1 MVEKRHGFAPKGED
15 SLPLDRP
22 IDVQALLGLAA
33 GRSGAARVQ
42 LANAVAD
49 LFLPAAQRLTDQQR
63 ALMTDVLG
71 RLLSTVEMEV
81 RRHLVDALSRS
92 SISQPE
98 LEARLTS
105 DSIEVARPIL
115 ERSSVVR
122 NPALMDIVVQ
132 CAEEHRMAIV
142 LRESVS
148 PPLTEALAERGVR
161 GSEDDVL
168 EALIRTEDTVL
179 SRRAMEL
186 LVVESKRNGQLQQ
199 PLLTQND
206 LPVELAREVYWWVAA
221 ALRRHILRS
230 FVVDQAVLDP
240 MIERSAKRAMIEHDD
255 TQSVQS
261 RALQLARRLDELG
274 ELTDGFLLR
283 TLRQG
288 RLSLFTA
295 AFAARAKIAFN
306 TVWKIVTDPA
316 SESFIVLAKAVDVSR
331 DATASLVLVL
341 GDLNNAA
348 RARPPSALAEI
359 LRLHDDLEVAAA
371 RRVLQY
377 WQLDTGLRQAIDD
390 LNEGTS

>member
-1 MVEKRHGFAPKGED
+1 M
-15 SLPLDRP
+15 PLDRP

-33 GRSGAARVQ
+33 GRSGAARAQ
-42 LANAVAD
+42 LANAVTD

-71 RLLSTVEMEV
+71 RLLGTVEMEV
-81 RRHLVDALSRS
+81 RRHLAEALSRS
-92 SISQPE
+92 PASQPD
-98 LEARLTS
+98 LEARLAS

-115 ERSSVVR
+115 ERSRVVR
-122 NPALMDIVVQ
+122 NPALMDIVIQ
-132 CAEEHRMAIV
+132 CAEEHRMAIA
-142 LRESVS
+142 LRETVS
-148 PPLTEALAERGVR
+148 PPLTEALAERGLK

-168 EALIRTEDTVL
+168 EGLIRTEDPVL

-186 LVVESKRNGQLQQ
+186 LVAESKRNGQFQQ

-206 LPVELAREVYWWVAA
+206 LPADLAHEVYWWVAA
-221 ALRRHILRS
+221 ALRRHILKN
-230 FVVDQAVLDP
+230 FVIDQAVLDP
-240 MIERSAKRAMIEHDD
+240 MLERAAKRAMVEYDD

-261 RALQLARRLDELG
+261 RALQLARRLNDLG

-306 TVWKIVTDPA
+306 TVWRIVTDPA

-331 DATASLVLVL
+331 DATASLVIVL
-341 GDLNNAA
+341 GDLGNAA
-348 RARPPSALAEI
+348 SARPPSAVAEV
-359 LRLHDDLEVAAA
+359 LRLHDELDVASA
-371 RRVLQY
+371 RRVLNY
-377 WQLDTGLRQAIDD
+377 WQLDVGLRQAIDD
-390 LNEGTS
+390 LNEGAA

>member
-1 MVEKRHGFAPKGED
+1 M
-15 SLPLDRP
+15 PLDRP

-33 GRSGAARVQ
+33 GRSGAARAQ
-42 LANAVAD
+42 IANAVTD

-71 RLLSTVEMEV
+71 RLLGTVEMEV
-81 RRHLVDALSRS
+81 RRHLVEALSRS
-92 SISQPE
+92 PASQPD
-98 LEARLTS
+98 LEARLAS

-122 NPALMDIVVQ
+122 NPALMDIVIQ
-132 CAEEHRMAIV
+132 CAEEHRMAIA
-142 LRESVS
+142 LRETVS
-148 PPLTEALAERGVR
+148 PPLTEALAERGFK

-168 EALIRTEDTVL
+168 EGLIRTEDPVL

-186 LVVESKRNGQLQQ
+186 LVAESKRNGQFQQ

-206 LPVELAREVYWWVAA
+206 LSADLAHEVYWWVAA
-221 ALRRHILRS
+221 ALRRHILKN
-230 FVVDQAVLDP
+230 FVIDQAVFDP
-240 MIERSAKRAMIEHDD
+240 MLERAAKRAMVEYDD

-261 RALQLARRLDELG
+261 RALQLARRLNELG

-306 TVWKIVTDPA
+306 TVWRIVTDPA

-331 DATASLVLVL
+331 DATASLVIVL
-341 GDLNNAA
+341 GELGNAA
-348 RARPPSALAEI
+348 SARPPSAVAEI
-359 LRLHDDLEVAAA
+359 LRLHDDLDVAAA

-377 WQLDTGLRQAIDD
+377 WQLDAGLRQAIDD
-390 LNEGTS
+390 LNGDAA

>member
-1 MVEKRHGFAPKGED
+1 M
-15 SLPLDRP
+15 PLDRP

-33 GRSGAARVQ
+33 GRSGAARAQ
-42 LANAVAD
+42 IANAVTD

-71 RLLSTVEMEV
+71 RLLGTVEMEV
-81 RRHLVDALSRS
+81 RRHLVEALSRS
-92 SISQPE
+92 PASQPD
-98 LEARLTS
+98 LEARLAS

-122 NPALMDIVVQ
+122 NPALMDIVIQ
-132 CAEEHRMAIV
+132 CAEEHRMAIA
-142 LRESVS
+142 LRETVS
-148 PPLTEALAERGVR
+148 PPLTEALAERGFK

-168 EALIRTEDTVL
+168 EGLIRTEDPVL

-186 LVVESKRNGQLQQ
+186 LVAESKRNGQFQQ

-206 LPVELAREVYWWVAA
+206 LPADLAHEVYWWVAA
-221 ALRRHILRS
+221 ALRRHILKT
-230 FVVDQAVLDP
+230 FVIDQAVLDP
-240 MIERSAKRAMIEHDD
+240 MLERAVKRAVVEYDD

-261 RALQLARRLDELG
+261 RALQLARRLNELG

-306 TVWKIVTDPA
+306 TVWRIVTDPA

-331 DATASLVLVL
+331 DVTASLVIVL
-341 GDLNNAA
+341 GELGNAA
-348 RARPPSALAEI
+348 RARPPSAITEI
-359 LRLHDDLEVAAA
+359 LRLHDDLDVAAA

-377 WQLDTGLRQAIDD
+377 WQLDAGLRQAIDD
-390 LNEGTS
+390 LNEGAA

>member
-1 MVEKRHGFAPKGED
+1 M
-15 SLPLDRP
+15 PLDRP

-33 GRSGAARVQ
+33 GRSGAARAQ
-42 LANAVAD
+42 IANAVTD

-71 RLLSTVEMEV
+71 RLLGTVEMEV
-81 RRHLVDALSRS
+81 RRHLVEALSRS
-92 SISQPE
+92 PASQPD
-98 LEARLTS
+98 LEARLAS

-122 NPALMDIVVQ
+122 NPALMDIVIQ
-132 CAEEHRMAIV
+132 CAEEHRMAIA
-142 LRESVS
+142 LRETVS
-148 PPLTEALAERGVR
+148 PPLTEALAERGFK

-168 EALIRTEDTVL
+168 EGLIRTEDPVL

-186 LVVESKRNGQLQQ
+186 LVAESKRNGQFQQ

-206 LPVELAREVYWWVAA
+206 LPADLAHEVYWWVAA
-221 ALRRHILRS
+221 ALRRHILKN
-230 FVVDQAVLDP
+230 FVIDQAVLDP
-240 MIERSAKRAMIEHDD
+240 MLERAAKRAMVEYDD

-261 RALQLARRLDELG
+261 RALQLARRLNELG

-306 TVWKIVTDPA
+306 TVWRIVTDPA

-331 DATASLVLVL
+331 DATASLVIVL
-341 GDLNNAA
+341 GELGNAA
-348 RARPPSALAEI
+348 SARPPSAVAEI
-359 LRLHDDLEVAAA
+359 LRLHDDLDVAAA

-377 WQLDTGLRQAIDD
+377 WQLDAGLRQAIDD
-390 LNEGTS
+390 LNEGAA

>member
-1 MVEKRHGFAPKGED
+1 
-15 SLPLDRP
+15 LPLDRP

-33 GRSGAARVQ
+33 GRSGAARAQ
-42 LANAVAD
+42 IANAVTD

-71 RLLSTVEMEV
+71 RLLGTVEMEV
-81 RRHLVDALSRS
+81 RRHLVEALSRS
-92 SISQPE
+92 PASQPD
-98 LEARLTS
+98 LEARLAS

-122 NPALMDIVVQ
+122 NPALMDIVIQ
-132 CAEEHRMAIV
+132 CAEEHRMAIA
-142 LRESVS
+142 LRETVS
-148 PPLTEALAERGVR
+148 PPLTEALAERGFK

-168 EALIRTEDTVL
+168 EGLIRTEDPVL

-186 LVVESKRNGQLQQ
+186 LVAESKRNGQFQQ

-206 LPVELAREVYWWVAA
+206 LPADLAHEVYWWVAA
-221 ALRRHILRS
+221 ALRRHILKN
-230 FVVDQAVLDP
+230 FVIDQAVLDP
-240 MIERSAKRAMIEHDD
+240 MLERAAKRAMVEYDD

-261 RALQLARRLDELG
+261 RALQLARRLNELG

-306 TVWKIVTDPA
+306 TVWRIVTDPA

-331 DATASLVLVL
+331 DATASLVIVL
-341 GDLNNAA
+341 GELGNAA
-348 RARPPSALAEI
+348 SARPPSAVAEI
-359 LRLHDDLEVAAA
+359 LRLHDDLDVAAA

-377 WQLDTGLRQAIDD
+377 WQLDAGLRQAIDD
-390 LNEGTS
+390 LNGDAA

>member
-1 MVEKRHGFAPKGED
+1 M
-15 SLPLDRP
+15 PLDRP

-33 GRSGAARVQ
+33 GRSGAARAQ
-42 LANAVAD
+42 LANAVTD

-71 RLLSTVEMEV
+71 RLLGTVEMEV
-81 RRHLVDALSRS
+81 RRHLVEALSRS
-92 SISQPE
+92 PASQPD
-98 LEARLTS
+98 LEARLAS

-122 NPALMDIVVQ
+122 NPALMDIVIQ
-132 CAEEHRMAIV
+132 CAEEHRMAIA
-142 LRESVS
+142 LRETVS
-148 PPLTEALAERGVR
+148 PPLTEALAERGLK

-168 EALIRTEDTVL
+168 EGLIRTEDPVL

-186 LVVESKRNGQLQQ
+186 LVAESKRNGQFQQ

-206 LPVELAREVYWWVAA
+206 LPADLAHEVYWWVAA
-221 ALRRHILRS
+221 ALRRHILKT
-230 FVVDQAVLDP
+230 FVIDQAVLDP
-240 MIERSAKRAMIEHDD
+240 MLERAVKRAVVEYDD

-261 RALQLARRLDELG
+261 RALQLARRLNELG

-306 TVWKIVTDPA
+306 TVWRIVTDPA

-331 DATASLVLVL
+331 DATASLVIVL
-341 GDLNNAA
+341 GELGNAA
-348 RARPPSALAEI
+348 RARPPSAVAEI
-359 LRLHDDLEVAAA
+359 LRLHDDLDVAAA

-377 WQLDTGLRQAIDD
+377 WQLDAGLRQAIDD
-390 LNEGTS
+390 LNEGAA

>member
-1 MVEKRHGFAPKGED
+1 M
-15 SLPLDRP
+15 PLDRP

-33 GRSGAARVQ
+33 GRSGAARAQ
-42 LANAVAD
+42 IANAVTD

-71 RLLSTVEMEV
+71 RLLGTVEMEV
-81 RRHLVDALSRS
+81 RRHLVEALSRS
-92 SISQPE
+92 PASQPD
-98 LEARLTS
+98 LEARLAS

-122 NPALMDIVVQ
+122 NPALMDIVIQ
-132 CAEEHRMAIV
+132 CAEEHRMAIA
-142 LRESVS
+142 LRETVS
-148 PPLTEALAERGVR
+148 PPLTEALAERGFK

-168 EALIRTEDTVL
+168 EGLIRTEDPVL

-186 LVVESKRNGQLQQ
+186 LVAESKRNGQFQQ

-206 LPVELAREVYWWVAA
+206 LPADLAHEVYWWVAA
-221 ALRRHILRS
+221 ALRRHILKN
-230 FVVDQAVLDP
+230 FVIDQAVLDP
-240 MIERSAKRAMIEHDD
+240 MLERAAKRAMVEYDD

-261 RALQLARRLDELG
+261 RALQLARRLNELG

-306 TVWKIVTDPA
+306 TVWRIVTDPA

-331 DATASLVLVL
+331 DATASLVIVL
-341 GDLNNAA
+341 GELGNAA
-348 RARPPSALAEI
+348 SARPPSAVAEI
-359 LRLHDDLEVAAA
+359 LRLHDDLDVAAA

-377 WQLDTGLRQAIDD
+377 WQLDAGLRQAIDD
-390 LNEGTS
+390 LNGDAA

>member
-1 MVEKRHGFAPKGED
+1 M
-15 SLPLDRP
+15 PLDRP

-33 GRSGAARVQ
+33 GRSGAARAQ
-42 LANAVAD
+42 IANAVTD

-71 RLLSTVEMEV
+71 RLLGTVEMEV
-81 RRHLVDALSRS
+81 RRHLVEALSRS
-92 SISQPE
+92 PASQPD
-98 LEARLTS
+98 LEARLSS

-122 NPALMDIVVQ
+122 NPALMDIVIQ
-132 CAEEHRMAIV
+132 CAEEHRMAIA
-142 LRESVS
+142 LRETVS
-148 PPLTEALAERGVR
+148 PSLTEALAERGFK

-168 EALIRTEDTVL
+168 EGLIRTEDPVL

-186 LVVESKRNGQLQQ
+186 LVAESKRNGQFQQ

-206 LPVELAREVYWWVAA
+206 LPADLAHEVYWWVAA
-221 ALRRHILRS
+221 ALRRHILKN
-230 FVVDQAVLDP
+230 FVIDQAVLDP
-240 MIERSAKRAMIEHDD
+240 MLERAAKRAMVEYDD

-261 RALQLARRLDELG
+261 RALQLARRLNELG

-306 TVWKIVTDPA
+306 TVWRIVTDPA

-331 DATASLVLVL
+331 DATASLVIVL
-341 GDLNNAA
+341 GELGNAA
-348 RARPPSALAEI
+348 SARPPSAVAEI
-359 LRLHDDLEVAAA
+359 LRLHDDLDVAAA

-377 WQLDTGLRQAIDD
+377 WQLDAGLRQAIDD
-390 LNEGTS
+390 LNGDAA

>member
-1 MVEKRHGFAPKGED
+1 M
-15 SLPLDRP
+15 PLDRP

-33 GRSGAARVQ
+33 GRSGAARAQ
-42 LANAVAD
+42 LVDAITD

-71 RLLSTVEMEV
+71 RLLGTIEMEV
-81 RRHLVDALSRS
+81 RRHLVEALARS
-92 SISQPE
+92 PASQPD
-98 LEARLTS
+98 LEARLAS
-105 DSIEVARPIL
+105 DSIEVARPVL
-115 ERSSVVR
+115 ERSGVVR
-122 NPALMDIVVQ
+122 NPALMDIVIQ
-132 CAEEHRMAIV
+132 CAEEHRMAIA
-142 LRESVS
+142 LRETVS
-148 PPLTEALAERGVR
+148 PPLTEALAERGLK

-168 EALIRTEDTVL
+168 EGLIRTEDAVL

-186 LVVESKRNGQLQQ
+186 LVAESKRNGQFQQ

-206 LPVELAREVYWWVAA
+206 LPADLAHEICWWVAA
-221 ALRRHILRS
+221 ALRRHVLKG
-230 FVVDQAVLDP
+230 VVIDQAVLDP
-240 MIERSAKRAMIEHDD
+240 MIERAAKRAMVEHDD

-261 RALQLARRLDELG
+261 RALQLARRLGELG

-295 AFAARAKIAFN
+295 ALAARAKIAFN
-306 TVWKIVTDPA
+306 TVWRIVTDPA
-316 SESFIVLAKAVDVSR
+316 GESFIVLAKAVDVSR

-341 GDLNNAA
+341 GELNNAA

-359 LRLHDDLEVAAA
+359 LRLHDDLDVAAA

-377 WQLDTGLRQAIDD
+377 WQLDAGLRQAIDD
-390 LNEGTS
+390 LNEGAA

>member
-1 MVEKRHGFAPKGED
+1 M
-15 SLPLDRP
+15 PLDRP

-33 GRSGAARVQ
+33 GRSGAARAQ
-42 LANAVAD
+42 LANAVTD

-71 RLLSTVEMEV
+71 RLLGTVEMEV
-81 RRHLVDALSRS
+81 RRHLVEALSRS
-92 SISQPE
+92 PASQPD
-98 LEARLTS
+98 LEARLAS

-122 NPALMDIVVQ
+122 NPALMDIVIQ
-132 CAEEHRMAIV
+132 CAEEHRMAIA
-142 LRESVS
+142 LRETVS
-148 PPLTEALAERGVR
+148 PPLTEALAERGFK

-168 EALIRTEDTVL
+168 EGLIRTEDPVL

-186 LVVESKRNGQLQQ
+186 LVAESKRNGQFQQ

-206 LPVELAREVYWWVAA
+206 LPADLAHEVYWWVAA
-221 ALRRHILRS
+221 ALRRHILKN
-230 FVVDQAVLDP
+230 FVIDQAVLDP
-240 MIERSAKRAMIEHDD
+240 MLERAAKRAMVEYDD

-261 RALQLARRLDELG
+261 RALQLARRLNELG

-306 TVWKIVTDPA
+306 TVWRIVTDPA

-331 DATASLVLVL
+331 DATASLVIVL
-341 GDLNNAA
+341 GELGNAA
-348 RARPPSALAEI
+348 SARPPSAVAEI
-359 LRLHDDLEVAAA
+359 LRLHDDLDVAAA

-377 WQLDTGLRQAIDD
+377 WQLDAGLRRAIDD
-390 LNEGTS
+390 LNGDAA

>member
-1 MVEKRHGFAPKGED
+1 
-15 SLPLDRP
+15 LPLDRP

-33 GRSGAARVQ
+33 GRSGAARAQ
-42 LANAVAD
+42 IANAVTD

-71 RLLSTVEMEV
+71 RLLGTVEMEV
-81 RRHLVDALSRS
+81 RRHLVKALSRS
-92 SISQPE
+92 PASQPD
-98 LEARLTS
+98 LEARLSS

-122 NPALMDIVVQ
+122 NPALMDIVIQ
-132 CAEEHRMAIV
+132 CAEEHRMAIA
-142 LRESVS
+142 LRETVS
-148 PPLTEALAERGVR
+148 PSLTEALAERGFK

-168 EALIRTEDTVL
+168 EGLIRTEDPVL

-186 LVVESKRNGQLQQ
+186 LVAESKRNGQFQQ

-206 LPVELAREVYWWVAA
+206 LPADLAHEVYWWVAA
-221 ALRRHILRS
+221 ALRRHILKN
-230 FVVDQAVLDP
+230 FVIDQAVLDP
-240 MIERSAKRAMIEHDD
+240 MLERAAKRAMVEYDD

-261 RALQLARRLDELG
+261 RALQLARRLNELG

-306 TVWKIVTDPA
+306 TVWRIVTDPA

-331 DATASLVLVL
+331 DATASLVIVL
-341 GDLNNAA
+341 GELGNAA
-348 RARPPSALAEI
+348 SARPPSAVAEI
-359 LRLHDDLEVAAA
+359 LRLHDDLDVAAA

-377 WQLDTGLRQAIDD
+377 WQLDAGLRQAIDD
-390 LNEGTS
+390 LNGDAA

>member
-1 MVEKRHGFAPKGED
+1 
-15 SLPLDRP
+15 LPLDRP

-33 GRSGAARVQ
+33 GRSGAARAQ
-42 LANAVAD
+42 IANAVTD

-71 RLLSTVEMEV
+71 RLLGTVEMEV
-81 RRHLVDALSRS
+81 RRHLVEALSRS
-92 SISQPE
+92 PASQPD
-98 LEARLTS
+98 LEARLAS

-122 NPALMDIVVQ
+122 NPALMDIVIQ
-132 CAEEHRMAIV
+132 CAEEHRMAIA
-142 LRESVS
+142 LRETVS
-148 PPLTEALAERGVR
+148 PPLTEALAERGFK

-168 EALIRTEDTVL
+168 EGLIRTEDPVL

-186 LVVESKRNGQLQQ
+186 LVAESKRNGQFQQ

-206 LPVELAREVYWWVAA
+206 LPADLAHEVYWWVAA
-221 ALRRHILRS
+221 ALRRHILKN
-230 FVVDQAVLDP
+230 FVIDQAVLDP
-240 MIERSAKRAMIEHDD
+240 MLERAVKRAVVEYDD

-261 RALQLARRLDELG
+261 RALQLARRLNELG

-306 TVWKIVTDPA
+306 TVWRIVTDPA

-331 DATASLVLVL
+331 DATASLVIVL
-341 GDLNNAA
+341 GELGNAA
-348 RARPPSALAEI
+348 SARPPSAVAEI
-359 LRLHDDLEVAAA
+359 LRLHDDLDVAAA

-377 WQLDTGLRQAIDD
+377 WQLDAGLRRAIDD
-390 LNEGTS
+390 LNGDAA

>member
-1 MVEKRHGFAPKGED
+1 M
-15 SLPLDRP
+15 PLDRP

-33 GRSGAARVQ
+33 GRSGAARAQ
-42 LANAVAD
+42 LANAVTD

-71 RLLSTVEMEV
+71 RLLGTVEMEV
-81 RRHLVDALSRS
+81 RRHLAEALSRS
-92 SISQPE
+92 PASQPD
-98 LEARLTS
+98 LEARLAS

-115 ERSSVVR
+115 ERSRVVR
-122 NPALMDIVVQ
+122 NPALMDIVIQ
-132 CAEEHRMAIV
+132 CAEEHRMAIA
-142 LRESVS
+142 LRETVS
-148 PPLTEALAERGVR
+148 PPLTEALAERGLK

-168 EALIRTEDTVL
+168 EGLIRTEDPVL

-186 LVVESKRNGQLQQ
+186 LVAESKRNGQFQQ

-206 LPVELAREVYWWVAA
+206 LPADLAHEVYWWVAA
-221 ALRRHILRS
+221 ALRRHILKN
-230 FVVDQAVLDP
+230 FVIDQAVLDP
-240 MIERSAKRAMIEHDD
+240 MLERAAKRAMVEYDD

-261 RALQLARRLDELG
+261 RALQLARRLNDLG

-306 TVWKIVTDPA
+306 TVWRIVTDPA

-331 DATASLVLVL
+331 DATASLVIVL
-341 GDLNNAA
+341 GDLGNAA
-348 RARPPSALAEI
+348 SARPPSAVAEV
-359 LRLHDDLEVAAA
+359 LRLHDELDVASA
-371 RRVLQY
+371 RRVLNY
-377 WQLDTGLRQAIDD
+377 WQLDLGLRQAIDD
-390 LNEGTS
+390 LNEGAA

>member
-1 MVEKRHGFAPKGED
+1 M
-15 SLPLDRP
+15 PLDRP

-33 GRSGAARVQ
+33 GRSGAARAQV
-42 LANAVAD
+42 ANAVTD

-71 RLLSTVEMEV
+71 RLLGTVEMEV
-81 RRHLVDALSRS
+81 RRHLVEALSRS
-92 SISQPE
+92 PASQPD
-98 LEARLTS
+98 LEARLAS

-122 NPALMDIVVQ
+122 NPALMDIVIQ
-132 CAEEHRMAIV
+132 CAEEHRMAIA
-142 LRESVS
+142 LRETVS
-148 PPLTEALAERGVR
+148 PPLTEALAERGFK

-168 EALIRTEDTVL
+168 EGLIRTEDPVL

-186 LVVESKRNGQLQQ
+186 LVAESKRNGQFQQ

-206 LPVELAREVYWWVAA
+206 LPADLAHEVYWWVAA
-221 ALRRHILRS
+221 ALRRHILKT
-230 FVVDQAVLDP
+230 FVIDQAVLDP
-240 MIERSAKRAMIEHDD
+240 MLERAVKRAVVEYDD

-261 RALQLARRLDELG
+261 RALQLARRLNELG

-306 TVWKIVTDPA
+306 TVWRIVTDPA

-331 DATASLVLVL
+331 DATASLVIVL
-341 GDLNNAA
+341 GELGNAA
-348 RARPPSALAEI
+348 RARPPSAVAEI
-359 LRLHDDLEVAAA
+359 LRLHDDLDVAAA

-377 WQLDTGLRQAIDD
+377 WQLDAGLRQAIDD
-390 LNEGTS
+390 LNEGAA

>member
-1 MVEKRHGFAPKGED
+1 M
-15 SLPLDRP
+15 PLDRP

-33 GRSGAARVQ
+33 GRSGAARAQ
-42 LANAVAD
+42 LANAVTD

-71 RLLSTVEMEV
+71 RLLGTVEMEV

-92 SISQPE
+92 PASQPD
-98 LEARLTS
+98 LEARLAS

-122 NPALMDIVVQ
+122 NPALMDIVIQ
-132 CAEEHRMAIV
+132 CAEEHRMAIA
-142 LRESVS
+142 LRETVS
-148 PPLTEALAERGVR
+148 PPLTEALAERGFK

-168 EALIRTEDTVL
+168 EGLIRTEDPVL

-186 LVVESKRNGQLQQ
+186 LVAESKRNGQFQQ

-206 LPVELAREVYWWVAA
+206 LPVDLAHEVYWWVAA
-221 ALRRHILRS
+221 ALRRHILKT
-230 FVVDQAVLDP
+230 FVIDQAVLDP
-240 MIERSAKRAMIEHDD
+240 MLERAVKRAVVEYDD

-261 RALQLARRLDELG
+261 RALQLARRLNELG

-306 TVWKIVTDPA
+306 TVWRIVTDPA

-331 DATASLVLVL
+331 DATASLVIVL
-341 GDLNNAA
+341 GELGNAA
-348 RARPPSALAEI
+348 RARPPSAVAEI
-359 LRLHDDLEVAAA
+359 LRLHDDLDVAAA

-377 WQLDTGLRQAIDD
+377 WQLDAGLRQAIDD
-390 LNEGTS
+390 LNEGAA

>member
-1 MVEKRHGFAPKGED
+1 M
-15 SLPLDRP
+15 PLDRP

-33 GRSGAARVQ
+33 GRSGAARAQ
-42 LANAVAD
+42 LANAVTD

-71 RLLSTVEMEV
+71 RLLGTVEMEV
-81 RRHLVDALSRS
+81 RRHLVEALSRS
-92 SISQPE
+92 PASQPD
-98 LEARLTS
+98 LEARLAS

-122 NPALMDIVVQ
+122 NPALMDIVIQ
-132 CAEEHRMAIV
+132 CAEEHRMAIA
-142 LRESVS
+142 LRETVS
-148 PPLTEALAERGVR
+148 PPLTEALAERGFK

-168 EALIRTEDTVL
+168 EGLIRTEDPVL

-186 LVVESKRNGQLQQ
+186 LVAESKRNGQFQQ

-206 LPVELAREVYWWVAA
+206 LPADLAHEVYWWVAA
-221 ALRRHILRS
+221 ALRRHILKN
-230 FVVDQAVLDP
+230 FVIDQAVLDP
-240 MIERSAKRAMIEHDD
+240 MLERAAKRAMVEYDD

-261 RALQLARRLDELG
+261 RALQLARRLNELG

-306 TVWKIVTDPA
+306 TVWRIVTDPA

-331 DATASLVLVL
+331 DATASLVIVL
-341 GDLNNAA
+341 GELGNAA
-348 RARPPSALAEI
+348 SARPPSAVAEI
-359 LRLHDDLEVAAA
+359 LRLHDDLDVAAA

-377 WQLDTGLRQAIDD
+377 WQLDAGLRQAIDD
-390 LNEGTS
+390 LNGDAA

>member
-1 MVEKRHGFAPKGED
+1 M
-15 SLPLDRP
+15 PLDRP

-33 GRSGAARVQ
+33 GRSGAARAQ
-42 LANAVAD
+42 LANAVTD

-71 RLLSTVEMEV
+71 RLLGTVEMEV
-81 RRHLVDALSRS
+81 RRHLAEALSRS
-92 SISQPE
+92 PASQPD
-98 LEARLTS
+98 LEARLAS

-115 ERSSVVR
+115 ERSRVVR
-122 NPALMDIVVQ
+122 NPALMDIVIQ
-132 CAEEHRMAIV
+132 CAEEHRMAIA
-142 LRESVS
+142 LRETVS
-148 PPLTEALAERGVR
+148 PPLTEALAERGLK

-168 EALIRTEDTVL
+168 EGLIRTEDPVL

-186 LVVESKRNGQLQQ
+186 LVAESKRNGQFQQ

-206 LPVELAREVYWWVAA
+206 LPADLAHEVYWWVAA
-221 ALRRHILRS
+221 ALRRHILKN
-230 FVVDQAVLDP
+230 FVIDQAVLDP
-240 MIERSAKRAMIEHDD
+240 MLERAAKRAMVEYDD

-261 RALQLARRLDELG
+261 RALQLARRLNDLG

-306 TVWKIVTDPA
+306 TVWRIVTDPA

-331 DATASLVLVL
+331 DATASLVIVL
-341 GDLNNAA
+341 GDLGNAA
-348 RARPPSALAEI
+348 SARPPSAVAEV
-359 LRLHDDLEVAAA
+359 LRLHDDLDVASA
-371 RRVLQY
+371 RRVLNY
-377 WQLDTGLRQAIDD
+377 WQLDAGLRQAIDD
-390 LNEGTS
+390 LNEGAA

>member
-1 MVEKRHGFAPKGED
+1 M
-15 SLPLDRP
+15 PLDRP

-33 GRSGAARVQ
+33 GRSGAARAQ
-42 LANAVAD
+42 LANAVTD

-71 RLLSTVEMEV
+71 RLLGTVEMEV
-81 RRHLVDALSRS
+81 RRHLAEALSRS
-92 SISQPE
+92 PASQPD
-98 LEARLTS
+98 LEARLAS

-115 ERSSVVR
+115 ERSRVVR
-122 NPALMDIVVQ
+122 NPALMDIVIQ
-132 CAEEHRMAIV
+132 CAEEHRMAIA
-142 LRESVS
+142 LRETVS
-148 PPLTEALAERGVR
+148 PPLTEALAERGLK

-168 EALIRTEDTVL
+168 ESLIRTEDPVL

-186 LVVESKRNGQLQQ
+186 LVAESKRNGQFQQ

-206 LPVELAREVYWWVAA
+206 LPADLAHEVYWWVAA
-221 ALRRHILRS
+221 ALRRHILKN
-230 FVVDQAVLDP
+230 FVIDQAVLDP
-240 MIERSAKRAMIEHDD
+240 MLERAAKRAMVEYDD

-261 RALQLARRLDELG
+261 RALQLARRLNDLG

-306 TVWKIVTDPA
+306 TVWRIVTDPA

-331 DATASLVLVL
+331 DATASLVIVL
-341 GDLNNAA
+341 GDLGNAA
-348 RARPPSALAEI
+348 SARPPSAVAEV
-359 LRLHDDLEVAAA
+359 LRLHDELDVASA
-371 RRVLQY
+371 RRVLNY
-377 WQLDTGLRQAIDD
+377 WQLDVGLRQAIDD
-390 LNEGTS
+390 LNEGAA

>member
-1 MVEKRHGFAPKGED
+1 M
-15 SLPLDRP
+15 PLDRP

-33 GRSGAARVQ
+33 GRSGAARAQ
-42 LANAVAD
+42 IANAVTD

-71 RLLSTVEMEV
+71 RLLGTVEMEV
-81 RRHLVDALSRS
+81 RRHLVEALSRS
-92 SISQPE
+92 PASQPD
-98 LEARLTS
+98 LEARLAS

-122 NPALMDIVVQ
+122 NPALMDIVIQ
-132 CAEEHRMAIV
+132 CAEEHRMAIA
-142 LRESVS
+142 LRETVS
-148 PPLTEALAERGVR
+148 PPLTEALAERGFK

-168 EALIRTEDTVL
+168 EGLIRTEDPVL

-186 LVVESKRNGQLQQ
+186 LVAESKRNGQFQQ

-206 LPVELAREVYWWVAA
+206 LPADLAHEVYWWVAA
-221 ALRRHILRS
+221 ALRRHILKN
-230 FVVDQAVLDP
+230 FVIDQAVLDP
-240 MIERSAKRAMIEHDD
+240 MLERAAKRAMVEYDD

-261 RALQLARRLDELG
+261 RALQLARRLNELG

-306 TVWKIVTDPA
+306 TVWRIVTDPA

-331 DATASLVLVL
+331 DATASLVIVL
-341 GDLNNAA
+341 GELGNAA
-348 RARPPSALAEI
+348 SARPPSAVAEI
-359 LRLHDDLEVAAA
+359 LRLHDDLDVAAA

-377 WQLDTGLRQAIDD
+377 WQLDAGLRRAIDD
-390 LNEGTS
+390 LNGDAA

>member
-1 MVEKRHGFAPKGED
+1 M
-15 SLPLDRP
+15 PLDRP

-33 GRSGAARVQ
+33 GRSGAARAQ
-42 LANAVAD
+42 LAHAITD

-71 RLLSTVEMEV
+71 RLLGTVEMEV
-81 RRHLVDALSRS
+81 RRHLVEALARS
-92 SISQPE
+92 PASQPD
-98 LEARLTS
+98 LEARLAS

-122 NPALMDIVVQ
+122 SPALMDIVIQ
-132 CAEEHRMAIV
+132 CAEEHRMAIA
-142 LRESVS
+142 LRETVS
-148 PPLTEALAERGVR
+148 PPLTEALAERGLK

-168 EALIRTEDTVL
+168 EGLIRTEDPVL

-186 LVVESKRNGQLQQ
+186 LVAESKRNGQFQQ

-206 LPVELAREVYWWVAA
+206 LPADLAQEVYWWVAA
-221 ALRRHILRS
+221 ALRRHILKN
-230 FVVDQAVLDP
+230 FVIDQAVLDP
-240 MIERSAKRAMIEHDD
+240 MLERAAKRAMVEYDD

-261 RALQLARRLDELG
+261 RALQLARRLNELG

-306 TVWKIVTDPA
+306 TVWRIVTDPA

-331 DATASLVLVL
+331 DATASLVIVL
-341 GDLNNAA
+341 GELGNAA
-348 RARPPSALAEI
+348 SARPPSAVAEI
-359 LRLHDDLEVAAA
+359 LRLHDDLDVAAA
-371 RRVLQY
+371 RRVLHY
-377 WQLDTGLRQAIDD
+377 WQLDAGLRQAIDD
-390 LNEGTS
+390 LNEGAA

>member
-1 MVEKRHGFAPKGED
+1 
-15 SLPLDRP
+15 LPLDRP

-33 GRSGAARVQ
+33 GRSGAARAQ
-42 LANAVAD
+42 LANAVTD

-71 RLLSTVEMEV
+71 RLLGTVEMEV
-81 RRHLVDALSRS
+81 RRHLAEALSRS
-92 SISQPE
+92 PASQPD
-98 LEARLTS
+98 LEARLAS

-115 ERSSVVR
+115 ERSRVVR
-122 NPALMDIVVQ
+122 NPALMDIVIQ
-132 CAEEHRMAIV
+132 CAEEHRMAIA
-142 LRESVS
+142 LRETVS
-148 PPLTEALAERGVR
+148 PPLTEALAERGLK

-168 EALIRTEDTVL
+168 EGLIRTEDPVL

-186 LVVESKRNGQLQQ
+186 LVAESKRNGQFQQ

-206 LPVELAREVYWWVAA
+206 LPADLAHEVYWWVAA
-221 ALRRHILRS
+221 ALRRHILKN
-230 FVVDQAVLDP
+230 FVIDQAVLDP
-240 MIERSAKRAMIEHDD
+240 MLERAAKRAMVEYDD

-261 RALQLARRLDELG
+261 RALQLARRLNELG

-306 TVWKIVTDPA
+306 TVWRIVTDPA

-331 DATASLVLVL
+331 DATASLVIVL
-341 GDLNNAA
+341 GDLGNAA
-348 RARPPSALAEI
+348 SARPPSAVAEV
-359 LRLHDDLEVAAA
+359 LRLHDELDVASA
-371 RRVLQY
+371 RRVLNY
-377 WQLDTGLRQAIDD
+377 WQLDVGLRQAIDD
-390 LNEGTS
+390 LNEGAA

>member
-1 MVEKRHGFAPKGED
+1 M
-15 SLPLDRP
+15 PLDRP

-33 GRSGAARVQ
+33 GRSGAARAQ
-42 LANAVAD
+42 LANAVTD

-71 RLLSTVEMEV
+71 RLLGTVEMEV
-81 RRHLVDALSRS
+81 RRHLAEALSRS
-92 SISQPE
+92 PASQPD
-98 LEARLTS
+98 LEARLAS

-115 ERSSVVR
+115 ERSPVVR
-122 NPALMDIVVQ
+122 NPALMDIVIQ
-132 CAEEHRMAIV
+132 CAEEHRMAIA
-142 LRESVS
+142 LRETVS
-148 PPLTEALAERGVR
+148 PPLTEALAERGLK

-168 EALIRTEDTVL
+168 EGLIRTEDPVL

-186 LVVESKRNGQLQQ
+186 LVAESKRNGQFQQ

-206 LPVELAREVYWWVAA
+206 LPADLAHEVYWWVAA
-221 ALRRHILRS
+221 ALRRHILKN
-230 FVVDQAVLDP
+230 FVIDQAVLDP
-240 MIERSAKRAMIEHDD
+240 MLERAAKRAMVEYDD

-261 RALQLARRLDELG
+261 RALQLARRLNELG

-306 TVWKIVTDPA
+306 TVWRIVTDPA

-331 DATASLVLVL
+331 DATASLVIVL
-341 GDLNNAA
+341 GDLGNAA
-348 RARPPSALAEI
+348 SARPPSAVAEV
-359 LRLHDDLEVAAA
+359 LRLHDELDVASA
-371 RRVLQY
+371 RRVLNY
-377 WQLDTGLRQAIDD
+377 WQLDVGLRQAIDD
-390 LNEGTS
+390 LNEGAA

>member
-1 MVEKRHGFAPKGED
+1 M
-15 SLPLDRP
+15 PLDRP

-33 GRSGAARVQ
+33 GRSGAARAQ
-42 LANAVAD
+42 LANAVTD

-71 RLLSTVEMEV
+71 RLLGTVEMEV
-81 RRHLVDALSRS
+81 RRHLVEALSRS
-92 SISQPE
+92 PASQPD
-98 LEARLTS
+98 LEARLAS

-122 NPALMDIVVQ
+122 NPALMDIVIQ
-132 CAEEHRMAIV
+132 CAEEHRMAIA
-142 LRESVS
+142 LRETVS
-148 PPLTEALAERGVR
+148 PPLTEALAERGFK

-168 EALIRTEDTVL
+168 EGLIRTEDPVL

-186 LVVESKRNGQLQQ
+186 LVAESKRNGQFQQ

-206 LPVELAREVYWWVAA
+206 LPADLAHEVYWWVAA
-221 ALRRHILRS
+221 ALRRHILKT
-230 FVVDQAVLDP
+230 FVIDQAVLDP
-240 MIERSAKRAMIEHDD
+240 MLERAVKRAVVEYDD

-261 RALQLARRLDELG
+261 RALQLARRLNELG

-306 TVWKIVTDPA
+306 TVWRIVTDPA

-331 DATASLVLVL
+331 DATASLVIVL
-341 GDLNNAA
+341 GELGNAA
-348 RARPPSALAEI
+348 RARPPSAVAEI
-359 LRLHDDLEVAAA
+359 LRLHDDLDVAAA

-377 WQLDTGLRQAIDD
+377 WQLDAGLRQAIDD
-390 LNEGTS
+390 LNEGAA

>member
-1 MVEKRHGFAPKGED
+1 M
-15 SLPLDRP
+15 PLDRP

-33 GRSGAARVQ
+33 GRSGAARAQ
-42 LANAVAD
+42 LANAVTD

-71 RLLSTVEMEV
+71 RLLGTVEMEV
-81 RRHLVDALSRS
+81 RRHLVEALSRS
-92 SISQPE
+92 PASQPD
-98 LEARLTS
+98 LEARLAS

-122 NPALMDIVVQ
+122 NPALMDIVIQ
-132 CAEEHRMAIV
+132 CAEEHRMAIA
-142 LRESVS
+142 LRETVS
-148 PPLTEALAERGVR
+148 PPLTEALAERGFK

-168 EALIRTEDTVL
+168 EGLIRTEDAVL

-186 LVVESKRNGQLQQ
+186 LVAESKRNGQFQQ

-206 LPVELAREVYWWVAA
+206 LPADLAHEVYWWVAA
-221 ALRRHILRS
+221 ALRRHILKN
-230 FVVDQAVLDP
+230 FVIDQAVLDP
-240 MIERSAKRAMIEHDD
+240 MLERAVKRAVVEYDD

-261 RALQLARRLDELG
+261 RALQLARRLNELG

-306 TVWKIVTDPA
+306 TVWRIVTDPA

-331 DATASLVLVL
+331 DATASLVIVL
-341 GDLNNAA
+341 GELGNAA
-348 RARPPSALAEI
+348 RARPPSAVAEI
-359 LRLHDDLEVAAA
+359 LRLHDDLDVAAA

-377 WQLDTGLRQAIDD
+377 WQLDAGLRQAIDD
-390 LNEGTS
+390 LNEGAA

>member
-1 MVEKRHGFAPKGED
+1 
-15 SLPLDRP
+15 LPLDRP

-33 GRSGAARVQ
+33 GRSGAARAQ
-42 LANAVAD
+42 LANAVTD

-71 RLLSTVEMEV
+71 RLLGTVEMEV
-81 RRHLVDALSRS
+81 RRHLVEALSRS
-92 SISQPE
+92 PASQPD
-98 LEARLTS
+98 LEARLAS

-122 NPALMDIVVQ
+122 NPALMDIVIQ
-132 CAEEHRMAIV
+132 CAEEHRMAIA
-142 LRESVS
+142 LRETVS
-148 PPLTEALAERGVR
+148 PPLTEALAERGFK

-168 EALIRTEDTVL
+168 EGLIRTEDPVL

-186 LVVESKRNGQLQQ
+186 LVAESKRNGQFQQ

-206 LPVELAREVYWWVAA
+206 LPVDLAHEVYWWVAA
-221 ALRRHILRS
+221 ALRRHILKT
-230 FVVDQAVLDP
+230 FVIDQAVLDP
-240 MIERSAKRAMIEHDD
+240 MLERAVKRAVVEYDD

-261 RALQLARRLDELG
+261 RALQLARRLNELG

-306 TVWKIVTDPA
+306 TVWRIVTDPA

-331 DATASLVLVL
+331 DATASLVIVL
-341 GDLNNAA
+341 GELGNAA
-348 RARPPSALAEI
+348 RARPPSAVAEI
-359 LRLHDDLEVAAA
+359 LRLHDDLDVAAA

-377 WQLDTGLRQAIDD
+377 WQLDAGLRQAIDD
-390 LNEGTS
+390 LNEGAA

>member
-1 MVEKRHGFAPKGED
+1 M
-15 SLPLDRP
+15 PLDRP
-22 IDVQALLGLAA
+22 IDVHALLGLAA
-33 GRSGAARVQ
+33 GRSGAARAQ
-42 LANAVAD
+42 IANAVTD

-71 RLLSTVEMEV
+71 RLLGTVEMEV
-81 RRHLVDALSRS
+81 RRHLVEALSRS
-92 SISQPE
+92 PASQPD
-98 LEARLTS
+98 LEARLAS

-122 NPALMDIVVQ
+122 NPALMDIVIQ
-132 CAEEHRMAIV
+132 CAEEHRMAIA
-142 LRESVS
+142 LRETVS
-148 PPLTEALAERGVR
+148 PPLTEALAERGFK

-168 EALIRTEDTVL
+168 EGLIRTEDPVL

-186 LVVESKRNGQLQQ
+186 LVAESKRNGQFQQ

-206 LPVELAREVYWWVAA
+206 LSADLAHEVYWWVAA
-221 ALRRHILRS
+221 ALRRHILKN
-230 FVVDQAVLDP
+230 FVIDQAVLDP
-240 MIERSAKRAMIEHDD
+240 MLERAAKRAMVEYDD

-261 RALQLARRLDELG
+261 RALQLARRLNELG

-306 TVWKIVTDPA
+306 TVWRIVTDPA

-331 DATASLVLVL
+331 DATASLVIVL
-341 GDLNNAA
+341 GELGNAA
-348 RARPPSALAEI
+348 SARPPSAVAEI
-359 LRLHDDLEVAAA
+359 LRLHDDLDVAAA

-377 WQLDTGLRQAIDD
+377 WQLDAGLRQAIDD
-390 LNEGTS
+390 LNGDAA

>member
-1 MVEKRHGFAPKGED
+1 
-15 SLPLDRP
+15 LPLDRP

-33 GRSGAARVQ
+33 GRSGAARAQ
-42 LANAVAD
+42 LANAVTD

-71 RLLSTVEMEV
+71 RLLGTVEMEV
-81 RRHLVDALSRS
+81 RRHLVEALSRS
-92 SISQPE
+92 PASQPD
-98 LEARLTS
+98 LEARLAS

-122 NPALMDIVVQ
+122 NPALMDIVIQ
-132 CAEEHRMAIV
+132 CAEEHRMAIA
-142 LRESVS
+142 LRETVS
-148 PPLTEALAERGVR
+148 PPLTEALAERGFK

-168 EALIRTEDTVL
+168 EGLIRTEDPVL

-186 LVVESKRNGQLQQ
+186 LVAESKRNGQFQQ

-206 LPVELAREVYWWVAA
+206 LPADLAHEVYWWVAA
-221 ALRRHILRS
+221 ALRRHILKN
-230 FVVDQAVLDP
+230 FVIDQAVLDP
-240 MIERSAKRAMIEHDD
+240 MLERAAKRAMVEYDD

-261 RALQLARRLDELG
+261 RALQLARRLNELG

-306 TVWKIVTDPA
+306 TVWRIVTDPA

-331 DATASLVLVL
+331 DATASLVIVL
-341 GDLNNAA
+341 GELGNAA
-348 RARPPSALAEI
+348 RARPPSAVAEI
-359 LRLHDDLEVAAA
+359 LRLHDDLDVAAA
-371 RRVLQY
+371 RRVLNY
-377 WQLDTGLRQAIDD
+377 WQLDAGLRQAIDD
-390 LNEGTS
+390 LNEGAA

>member
-1 MVEKRHGFAPKGED
+1 
-15 SLPLDRP
+15 LPLDRP

-33 GRSGAARVQ
+33 GRSGAARAQ
-42 LANAVAD
+42 LANAVTD

-71 RLLSTVEMEV
+71 RLLGTVEMEV
-81 RRHLVDALSRS
+81 RRHLVEALSRS
-92 SISQPE
+92 PASQPD
-98 LEARLTS
+98 LEARLAS

-122 NPALMDIVVQ
+122 NPALMDIVIQ
-132 CAEEHRMAIV
+132 CAEEHRMAIA
-142 LRESVS
+142 LRETVS
-148 PPLTEALAERGVR
+148 PPLTEALAERGFK

-168 EALIRTEDTVL
+168 EGLIRTEDPVL

-186 LVVESKRNGQLQQ
+186 LVAESKRNGQFQQ

-206 LPVELAREVYWWVAA
+206 LPADLAHEVYWWVAA
-221 ALRRHILRS
+221 ALRRHILKT
-230 FVVDQAVLDP
+230 FVIDQAVLDP
-240 MIERSAKRAMIEHDD
+240 MLERAVKRAVVEYDD

-261 RALQLARRLDELG
+261 RALQLARRLNELG

-306 TVWKIVTDPA
+306 TVWRIVTDPA

-331 DATASLVLVL
+331 DATASLVIVL
-341 GDLNNAA
+341 GELGNAA
-348 RARPPSALAEI
+348 RARPPSAVAEI
-359 LRLHDDLEVAAA
+359 LRLHDDLDVAAA

-377 WQLDTGLRQAIDD
+377 WQLDAGLRQAIDD
-390 LNEGTS
+390 LNEGAA

>member
-1 MVEKRHGFAPKGED
+1 M
-15 SLPLDRP
+15 PLDRP

-33 GRSGAARVQ
+33 GRSGAARAQ
-42 LANAVAD
+42 IANAVTD

-71 RLLSTVEMEV
+71 RLLGTVEMEV
-81 RRHLVDALSRS
+81 RRHLVEALSRS
-92 SISQPE
+92 PASQPD
-98 LEARLTS
+98 LEARLAS

-122 NPALMDIVVQ
+122 NPALMDIVIQ
-132 CAEEHRMAIV
+132 CAEEHRMAIA
-142 LRESVS
+142 LRETVS
-148 PPLTEALAERGVR
+148 PPLTEALAERGFK

-168 EALIRTEDTVL
+168 EGLIRTEDPVL

-186 LVVESKRNGQLQQ
+186 LVAESKRNGQFQQ

-206 LPVELAREVYWWVAA
+206 LSADLAHEVYWWVAA
-221 ALRRHILRS
+221 ALRRHILKN
-230 FVVDQAVLDP
+230 FVIDQAVLDP
-240 MIERSAKRAMIEHDD
+240 MLERAAKRAMVEYDD

-261 RALQLARRLDELG
+261 RALQLARRLNELG

-306 TVWKIVTDPA
+306 TVWRIVTDPA

-331 DATASLVLVL
+331 DATASLVIVL
-341 GDLNNAA
+341 GELGNAA
-348 RARPPSALAEI
+348 SARPPSAVAEI
-359 LRLHDDLEVAAA
+359 LRLHDDLDVAAA

-377 WQLDTGLRQAIDD
+377 WQLDAGLRQAIDD
-390 LNEGTS
+390 LNGDAA

>member
-1 MVEKRHGFAPKGED
+1 M
-15 SLPLDRP
+15 PLDRP

-33 GRSGAARVQ
+33 GRSGAARAQ
-42 LANAVAD
+42 LANAVTD

-71 RLLSTVEMEV
+71 RLLGTVEMEV
-81 RRHLVDALSRS
+81 RRYLVDALAQSPA
-92 SISQPE
+92 SQAE
-98 LEARLTS
+98 LEARLAS
-105 DSIEVARPIL
+105 DSFEVARPIL

-122 NPALMDIVVQ
+122 NPALMDIVIQ
-132 CAEEHRMAIV
+132 CAEEHRMAIA
-142 LRESVS
+142 LRETVS
-148 PPLTEALAERGVR
+148 PPLTEALAERGLK

-168 EALIRTEDTVL
+168 EGLIRTEDPVL

-186 LVVESKRNGQLQQ
+186 LVAESKRNGQFQQ

-206 LPVELAREVYWWVAA
+206 LPADLAHEVYWWVAA
-221 ALRRHILRS
+221 ALRRHILKT
-230 FVVDQAVLDP
+230 FVIDQAVLDP
-240 MIERSAKRAMIEHDD
+240 MLERAVKRAVVEYDD

-261 RALQLARRLDELG
+261 RALQLARRLNELG

-306 TVWKIVTDPA
+306 TVWRIVTDPA
-316 SESFIVLAKAVDVSR
+316 SESLIVLAKAVDVSR
-331 DATASLVLVL
+331 DATASLVIVL
-341 GDLNNAA
+341 GELGNAA
-348 RARPPSALAEI
+348 RARPPSAVAEI
-359 LRLHDDLEVAAA
+359 LRLHDDLDVAAA

-377 WQLDTGLRQAIDD
+377 WQLDVGLRQAIDD
-390 LNEGTS
+390 LNEGAA

>member
-1 MVEKRHGFAPKGED
+1 M
-15 SLPLDRP
+15 PLDRP

-33 GRSGAARVQ
+33 GRSGAARAQ
-42 LANAVAD
+42 IANAVTD

-71 RLLSTVEMEV
+71 RLLGTVEMEV
-81 RRHLVDALSRS
+81 RRHLVEALSRS
-92 SISQPE
+92 PASQPD
-98 LEARLTS
+98 LEARLAS

-122 NPALMDIVVQ
+122 NPALMDIVIQ
-132 CAEEHRMAIV
+132 CAEEHRMAIA
-142 LRESVS
+142 LRETVS
-148 PPLTEALAERGVR
+148 PPLTEALAERGFK

-168 EALIRTEDTVL
+168 EGLIRTEDPVL

-186 LVVESKRNGQLQQ
+186 LVAESKRNGQFQQ

-206 LPVELAREVYWWVAA
+206 LPADLAHEVYWWVAA
-221 ALRRHILRS
+221 ALRRHILKN
-230 FVVDQAVLDP
+230 FVIDQAVLDP
-240 MIERSAKRAMIEHDD
+240 MLERAAKRAMVEYDD

-261 RALQLARRLDELG
+261 RALQLARRLNELG

-306 TVWKIVTDPA
+306 TVWRIVTDPA

-331 DATASLVLVL
+331 DATASLVIVL
-341 GDLNNAA
+341 GELGNAA
-348 RARPPSALAEI
+348 SARPPSAVAEI
-359 LRLHDDLEVAAA
+359 LRLHDDLDVAAA

-377 WQLDTGLRQAIDD
+377 WQLDVGLRQAIDD
-390 LNEGTS
+390 LNGDAA

>member
-1 MVEKRHGFAPKGED
+1 M
-15 SLPLDRP
+15 PLDRP

-33 GRSGAARVQ
+33 GRSGAARAQ
-42 LANAVAD
+42 IANAVTD

-71 RLLSTVEMEV
+71 RLLGTIEMEV

-92 SISQPE
+92 PASQPE
-98 LEARLTS
+98 LEARLAS

-115 ERSSVVR
+115 ERSRVVR
-122 NPALMDIVVQ
+122 NPALMDIVIQ
-132 CAEEHRMAIV
+132 CAEEHRMAIA
-142 LRESVS
+142 LRETVS
-148 PPLTEALAERGVR
+148 PPLTEALAERGFK
-161 GSEDDVL
+161 GGEDDVL
-168 EALIRTEDTVL
+168 EGLIRTEDPVL

-186 LVVESKRNGQLQQ
+186 LVAESKRNGQFQQ

-206 LPVELAREVYWWVAA
+206 LPADLAHEVYWWVAA
-221 ALRRHILRS
+221 ALRRHILKN
-230 FVVDQAVLDP
+230 FVIDQAVLDP
-240 MIERSAKRAMIEHDD
+240 MLERAAKRAMVEYDD

-261 RALQLARRLDELG
+261 RALQLARRLNELG

-306 TVWKIVTDPA
+306 TVWRIVTDPA

-331 DATASLVLVL
+331 DATASLVIVL
-341 GDLNNAA
+341 GDLGNAA
-348 RARPPSALAEI
+348 SARPPSAVAEV
-359 LRLHDDLEVAAA
+359 LRLHDDLDVASA
-371 RRVLQY
+371 RRVLNY
-377 WQLDTGLRQAIDD
+377 WQLDAGLRQAIDD
-390 LNEGTS
+390 LNEGAA